1 MASSGECW
9 GCRSQPPR
17 YCGTCTKEA
26 LAPKQKRLLE
36 IDAANAHLAEM
47 MRARLEQRARLLA
60 QRETRRAN
68 EKAIAE
74 LSAELAEVRRAA
86 DREALVVNQLR
97 HEIRRGEAQLRE
109 LPPAPEP
116 IKPITAPLTAPPTA
130 PPKPSAMALPAE
142 SSSAELLIAAAVA
155 PARNVVGAVAR
166 VADEAQAGEGGV
178 EGGVEDGV
186 EDGVEGGVEDGVED
200 GVRELAPFDQREMA
214 QQLASLEISQQE
226 ASLQGE

>member
-36 IDAANAHLAEM
+36 IDAANARLAEM

-74 LSAELAEVRRAA
+74 LRAELAEVRRAA

-116 IKPITAPLTAPPTA
+116 IKPITAPPTA
-130 PPKPSAMALPAE
+130 PPCRASKSPIRRSIDR
-142 SSSAELLIAAAVA
+142 SSRTRE
-155 PARNVVGAVAR
+155 RER
-166 VADEAQAGEGGV
+166 EQEGS
-178 EGGVEDGV
+178 
-186 EDGVEGGVEDGVED
+186 
-200 GVRELAPFDQREMA
+200 DQR
-214 QQLASLEISQQE
+214 SQQFMGP
-226 ASLQGE
+226 Q